1 MPLTALI
8 KLGFKVQAAAS
19 LCVLILLLSIGTPIR
34 LLVMLMVL
42 FLKPSVLFVL
52 FQRVEGLQKECTKS
66 VLGNLLLTFF
76 IVRPVLE
83 AAGFCLF
90 APRYRS
96 LGGFPKPQ
104 KWRKCI
110 PISAALI
117 P

>member
-1 MPLTALI
+1 M
-8 KLGFKVQAAAS
+8 
-19 LCVLILLLSIGTPIR
+19 
-34 LLVMLMVL
+34 
-42 FLKPSVLFVL
+42 
-52 FQRVEGLQKECTKS
+52 QKECTKS

-96 LGGFPKPQ
+96 LGGFPTPQ

-110 PISAALI
+110 PISAALSNPLI
-117 P
+117 LVAAALARKSDMYTRI